1 MEYTKSELNRLDK
14 ECNKL
19 RNYYFTLDKD
29 DRKEVYEQLEIMNNK
44 VKEYRNNFKRCCK
57 DDGFK

>member
-1 MEYTKSELNRLDK
+1 MEYIKSELNRLDK

-29 DRKEVYEQLEIMNNK
+29 NRKEVYEQLEIMNNK
-44 VKEYRNNFKRCCK
+44 VKEYRNNFKRCL
-57 DDGFK
+57 